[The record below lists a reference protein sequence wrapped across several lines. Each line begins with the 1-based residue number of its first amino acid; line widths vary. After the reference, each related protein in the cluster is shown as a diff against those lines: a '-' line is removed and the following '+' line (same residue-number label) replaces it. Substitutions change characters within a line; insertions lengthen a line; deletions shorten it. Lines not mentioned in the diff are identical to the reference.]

1 MHSSEFDLAP
11 WGVDASRREWPGTQ
25 PCETPSDCAVAAPVV
40 SGAAAGFTLRHLK
53 ISKPRSMFRQLFDP
67 VSSTFTYLLACER
80 TREAVLI
87 DPVLEQRER
96 DLALLV
102 ELGVQPL
109 WLLDTHVHA
118 DHVTAVSALKAA
130 FQAAAEMT
138 TAVGLACDAEGYERA
153 LNHGDRLEF
162 GDEHLDVIAT
172 PGHTPGSMS
181 FLWRDK
187 LFTGDALLI
196 GGCGRTDFQ
205 GGDAGQLYDAVTQRL
220 FPLPAETLVYPG
232 HDYKGRRVSCIGEER
247 DGNPRLAGK
256 SRDEF
261 IALMGALN
269 LPRPKLIDIAV
280 PANKQAGA
288 LQQG

>member
-1 MHSSEFDLAP
+1 
-11 WGVDASRREWPGTQ
+11 
-25 PCETPSDCAVAAPVV
+25 
-40 SGAAAGFTLRHLK
+40 
-53 ISKPRSMFRQLFDP
+53 MFRQLFDP
-67 VSSTFTYLLACER
+67 VSSTYTYVLSCER

-96 DLALLV
+96 DVALLA
-102 ELGVQPL
+102 EAGLRPR

-118 DHVTAVSALKAA
+118 DHVTAVSALKAVLPD
-130 FQAAAEMT
+130 AAVIT

-153 LNHGDRLEF
+153 LSHGDRLDF

-181 FLWRDK
+181 FLWRDR

-220 FPLPAETLVYPG
+220 FKLPGETLVYPG
-232 HDYKGRRVSCIGEER
+232 HDYKGRHVSCIAEER
-247 DGNPRLAGK
+247 ESNPRLAGK
-256 SRDEF
+256 TREEF
-261 IALMGALN
+261 VALMGTLN
-269 LPRPKLIDIAV
+269 LPRPRLIDIAV
-280 PANKQAGA
+280 PANKQAGV
-288 LQQG
+288 LRQG

>member
-1 MHSSEFDLAP
+1 
-11 WGVDASRREWPGTQ
+11 
-25 PCETPSDCAVAAPVV
+25 
-40 SGAAAGFTLRHLK
+40 
-53 ISKPRSMFRQLFDP
+53 MFRQLFDP
-67 VSSTFTYLLACER
+67 TSSTFTYLLACDR

-87 DPVLEQRER
+87 DPVLDQRER
-96 DLALLV
+96 DLALLA
-102 ELGVQPL
+102 ELGLRPR

-118 DHVTAVSALKAA
+118 DHVTAVSLLKAA
-130 FQAAAEMT
+130 LADGPAIT
-138 TAVGLACDAEGYERA
+138 TAVGLACEAEGYEWA
-153 LNHGDRLEF
+153 LSHGEHLTF

-181 FLWRDK
+181 FLWHDK

-220 FPLPAETLVYPG
+220 FTLPGETLVYPG
-232 HDYKGRRVSCIGEER
+232 HDYKGRRVSCIAEER
-247 DGNPRLAGK
+247 DGNPRLASK
-256 SRDEF
+256 TRDEF
-261 IALMGALN
+261 IALMAGLN

-280 PANKQAGA
+280 PANKQAGM

>member
-1 MHSSEFDLAP
+1 
-11 WGVDASRREWPGTQ
+11 
-25 PCETPSDCAVAAPVV
+25 
-40 SGAAAGFTLRHLK
+40 
-53 ISKPRSMFRQLFDP
+53 MFRQLFDP
-67 VSSTFTYLLACER
+67 VSSTYTYLLACER

-96 DLALLV
+96 DLALLAD
-102 ELGVQPL
+102 LGVWPR

-118 DHVTAVSALKAA
+118 DHVTAVSALKSALPGVPP
-130 FQAAAEMT
+130 MT

-153 LNHGDRLEF
+153 LTHGDRLDF
-162 GDEHLDVIAT
+162 GDEHIDVIAT

-181 FLWRDK
+181 FLWRDR

-220 FPLPAETLVYPG
+220 FTLPGETLVYPG
-232 HDYKGRRVSCIGEER
+232 HDYKGRRVSCIAEER
-247 DGNPRLAGK
+247 EGNARLAGR

-261 IALMGALN
+261 IALMAALN

>member
-1 MHSSEFDLAP
+1 
-11 WGVDASRREWPGTQ
+11 
-25 PCETPSDCAVAAPVV
+25 
-40 SGAAAGFTLRHLK
+40 
-53 ISKPRSMFRQLFDP
+53 MFPQLFDP
-67 VSSTFTYLLACER
+67 SSCTYTYLLACER
-80 TREAVLI
+80 TGDAVLI

-96 DLALLV
+96 DLALIAQ
-102 ELGVQPL
+102 LGVRVR

-118 DHVTAVSALKAA
+118 DHVTAASALKEALKAA
-130 FQAAAEMT
+130 LAAADAPT
-138 TAVGLACDAEGYERA
+138 TAVGLACEAGGYERA
-153 LNHGDRLEF
+153 LNHAARLDF

-205 GGDAGQLYDAVTQRL
+205 GGSAGTLYDAITKRL
-220 FPLPAETLVYPG
+220 FTLPGETLVYPG
-232 HDYKGRRVSCIGEER
+232 HDYRGRRVSCIAEER
-247 DGNPRLAGK
+247 ETNPRLATT

-261 IALMGALN
+261 IALMAALN
-269 LPRPKLIDIAV
+269 LPKPRLIDLAV

-288 LQQG
+288 VVQG